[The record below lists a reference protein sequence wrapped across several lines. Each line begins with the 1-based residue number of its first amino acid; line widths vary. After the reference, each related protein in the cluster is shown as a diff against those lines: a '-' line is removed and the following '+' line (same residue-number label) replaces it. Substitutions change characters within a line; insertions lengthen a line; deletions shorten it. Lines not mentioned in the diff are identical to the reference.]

1 MTALA
6 TETPAPVAPMPGAAP
21 LAAVVPLTD
30 LYPSPSNPRTHF
42 DGLNELALSISR
54 KGIEIPLIVRRRETA
69 AGLYE
74 IIDGE
79 RRFRASQQAGIQ
91 FAPIIVREK
100 TDAEVLEM
108 QLENAVQRE
117 GLTPLEEARGFK
129 ALLTSNPSRYSAAYI
144 ADRISRSERYVMDRM
159 RLLSLIPEL
168 QRLLEADVIG
178 VAHAELLAKL
188 KPEDQA
194 RAVEPSD
201 GPRDEGGL
209 WQSAGATLDF
219 DDRRDESNPYAGLK
233 PVTVKELEA
242 WIARHVR
249 FDVEHMATTAPLEFG
264 RVAGLI
270 QTAGAQPGRGK
281 KVIEITHDHHLAD
294 EVKDPSARV
303 YGPRS
308 WKRADG
314 TIGRDLYGAPTDA
327 PTCEHSVLG
336 VVAVGPEYGTA
347 FQVCIAKEK
356 CRTHWGD
363 EIKAREKSQQ
373 LRASGKTTEA
383 DASDRQ
389 QESDYQARQRREEE
403 ARARDNAFYAALHP
417 ALVAALAAKLPK
429 VFDARAFRF
438 VWEFVRGGTAPKVKP
453 EEFVRALVLGKIEPP
468 KADAWYP
475 QGAISRAVG
484 IARQFGVDTKPLEQA
499 AREQVA
505 AAAKAAKKAAKG
517 GGTEPAAAA
526 PATRAK
532 EDEGGPAAAKKKT
545 ARLAKRR

>member
-1 MTALA
+1 MSATA
-6 TETPAPVAPMPGAAP
+6 TETPAPVAYDPSSTVP

-54 KGIEIPLIVRRRETA
+54 KGIEIPLIVRRRETD

-79 RRFRASQQAGIQ
+79 RRFRASQQAGIRY
-91 FAPIIVREK
+91 APIIVREK

-168 QRLLEADVIG
+168 QRLLEAEVIG

-194 RAVEPSD
+194 RAVD
-201 GPRDEGGL
+201 TDTIGRAEGGL
-209 WQSAGATLDF
+209 WQSTGATLDF
-219 DDRRDESNPYAGLK
+219 DEPEGDESNPYAGLK

-249 FDVEHMATTAPLEFG
+249 FDVTHMATTAPLEFG
-264 RVAGLI
+264 RVAGLV

-314 TIGRDLYGAPTDA
+314 TVGRDLHGEPTDA

-356 CRTHWGD
+356 CHTHWGE
-363 EIKAREKSQQ
+363 EIKAREKSQK

-383 DASDRQ
+383 DAHDSQ
-389 QESDYQARQRREEE
+389 HESDYQARQRREEE
-403 ARARDNAFYAALHP
+403 ARVRENAVYAALHP
-417 ALVAALAAKLPK
+417 ALVTALKAKLPK
-429 VFDARAFRF
+429 AFDARVFAW
-438 VWEFVRGGTAPKVKP
+438 VWERVHGGTAPKVKP
-453 EEFVRALVLGKIEPP
+453 DECIRTLVLAAVESP
-468 KADAWYP
+468 KDGMWYP
-475 QGAISRAVG
+475 QGAISRAIG
-484 IARQFGVDTKPLEQA
+484 IARHFNVDPKPLEKA
-499 AREQVA
+499 ARDQVA
-505 AAAKAAKKAAKG
+505 AAAKAAKKSAKG
-517 GGTEPAAAA
+517 DATAGAAAA
-526 PATRAK
+526 PAPRGKATKSKATKTPARA
-532 EDEGGPAAAKKKT
+532 
-545 ARLAKRR
+545 AKRR